1 MDRLDAPRHTVS
13 LLDADPDLGDAIP
26 AAEFEEA
33 RRRAVA
39 QIVEVDG
46 PRWNPHGVCASAG
59 PGWVGL
65 FVVDG
70 LIVRRVSVAGR
81 MACEIFGLGDLTRPW
96 DEDGEYAPLVIDVDW
111 LVLKPTQLA
120 LLDRNFA
127 LRIAR
132 WPSISAK
139 LMQRVAGRARHL
151 ALTQAVTHLP
161 RTHARLLLL
170 FWLLA
175 ERWGSVTPEGV
186 VVKLPLT
193 HQVLAMLV
201 GSHRPTVTIALQK
214 LSRADLLLRESS
226 QRWLLTNR
234 AITHLQEPDSLSLI
248 GGEEDVDE
256 AAAEAQADAAGPGDD
271 ELGDLEE
278 AEIGDIGG

>member
-1 MDRLDAPRHTVS
+1 MQRLETTPRHAVS
-13 LLDADPDLGDAIP
+13 LLDVDPDLGDAVP
-26 AAEFEEA
+26 EEEYQEA

-39 QIVEVDG
+39 HLLEIDGSRWSPEEVTQM
-46 PRWNPHGVCASAG
+46 AG
-59 PGWVGL
+59 AGWLGL

-70 LIVRRVSVAGR
+70 LLIRRVSVAGR
-81 MACEIFGLGDLTRPW
+81 TACEIFGVGDLTRPW
-96 DEDGEYAPLVIDVDW
+96 DEDGEYEPLAITVDW
-111 LVLKPTQLA
+111 IVLKPARVA
-120 LLDRNFA
+120 LLDRHFA
-127 LRIAR
+127 LRVAR

-139 LMQRVAGRARHL
+139 LMQRVASRARHL

-175 ERWGSVTPEGV
+175 ERWGTVSPDGV

-214 LSRADLLLRESS
+214 LSRAEMLMRQSPN
-226 QRWLLTNR
+226 RWLLTNH
-234 AITHLQEPDSLSLI
+234 AIASLRQPESLSLI
-248 GGEEDVDE
+248 GGEETTAGVADPPHGTPVD
-256 AAAEAQADAAGPGDD
+256 PKDD
-271 ELGDLEE
+271 ELEGLPTS
-278 AEIGDIGG
+278 